1 MSMFLC
7 KPLLPSRSHPTHAR
21 PRERGFVLIVAMLF
35 LIVLTVLSV
44 SMFRSYNLQERIAGN
59 TREKERALEAA
70 QSALQ
75 YGEWWLSQGNGSTG
89 TACSGVRNANTLSQ
103 MQVCSNLLAKPASLP
118 WSARADYLPPNM
130 TVPAGGGTGG
140 VASSGDINY
149 YAKPGLSI
157 GYLGLSPDGK
167 SLLYQVSAFGYGGST
182 TAAAVVQ
189 STYQVTGG
197 SKALDQP

>member
-1 MSMFLC
+1 MSTHAHT
-7 KPLLPSRSHPTHAR
+7 PLSAARSGSRST
-21 PRERGFVLIVAMLF
+21 EQGFVLIVAMLF

-44 SMFRSYNLQERIAGN
+44 SMFRSFNLQERIAGN

-75 YGEWWLSQGNGSTG
+75 YGEWWLGQGNGSTG
-89 TACSGVRNANTLSQ
+89 ANCSGVLNANTLSQ
-103 MQVCSNLLAKPASLP
+103 MQVCSNMLTAPTTLP

-130 TVPAGGGTGG
+130 TVATGGGI
-140 VASSGDINY
+140 AASGDINY
-149 YAKPGLSI
+149 NAKPGLSI

-189 STYQVTGG
+189 STYQVSGG
-197 SKALDQP
+197 NKPLDQP

>member
-1 MSMFLC
+1 MSM
-7 KPLLPSRSHPTHAR
+7 HAR
-21 PRERGFVLIVAMLF
+21 TPPAVRSRERGFVLIVAMLF

-75 YGEWWLSQGNGSTG
+75 YGEWWLSQGNGTTG
-89 TACSGVRNANTLSQ
+89 SACSGVLNANTLSQ
-103 MQVCSNLLAKPASLP
+103 MQVCATPQANPATLP

-130 TVPAGGGTGG
+130 GSPQAGGGTT
-140 VASSGDINY
+140 SSGDINY

-157 GYLGLSPDGK
+157 GYLGLSTDVM
-167 SLLYQVSAFGYGGST
+167 SLLYQVSAFGYGGRQT
-182 TAAAVVQ
+182 TAAVVQ
-189 STYQVTGG
+189 STYQVSGG
-197 SKALDQP
+197 NKPLDQP